1 MKRITKHSP
10 YLVMFF
16 IGALFSLAC
25 KDAKETKDQAEVEKV
40 IEHKDDLKDA
50 FDPKE
55 YPLIFR
61 RTTLIVRDLKKSLAL
76 YKDAMGMKI
85 IYDKIL
91 KRPHPTKDG
100 EQDIR
105 LVFLK
110 AVDEYYGVLG
120 LMEYQY
126 GETDKVIEPVHREG
140 FKVQNSIMLFNTNA
154 LEEKFPIIENTPGVE
169 IYRSPTLREYP
180 SYDGEG
186 FIRVMVSIFYDPD
199 GFLVE
204 FNEPLDPIKTQ

>member
-1 MKRITKHSP
+1 MERIIKHTST
-10 YLVMFF
+10 YLLIFLSF
-16 IGALFSLAC
+16 LLFTGC
-25 KDAKETKDQAEVEKV
+25 NENKETREKEASVIEEVESK
-40 IEHKDDLKDA
+40 IEAGFNPIDH
-50 FDPKE
+50 
-55 YPLIFR
+55 PLIFR
-61 RTTLIVRDLKKSLAL
+61 RTTLIVRDLKKSLSL
-76 YKDAMGMKI
+76 YQDAMGMEI

-100 EQDIR
+100 EQEIR

-126 GETDKVIEPVHREG
+126 GETDKVIEPVRKEG

-169 IYRSPTLREYP
+169 IYRPPTLREYP
-180 SYDGEG
+180 SYDGVG
-186 FIRVMVSIFYDPD
+186 VIRVMVSIFYDPD

-204 FNEPLDPIKTQ
+204 FNEPLDDIKTQ

>member
-1 MKRITKHSP
+1 MCCLS
-10 YLVMFF
+10 
-16 IGALFSLAC
+16 AC
-25 KDAKETKDQAEVEKV
+25 KERSTSNETNTTTITAGEDVLNEV
-40 IEHKDDLKDA
+40 
-50 FDPKE
+50 FDPQE
-55 YPLIFR
+55 HPLVFR

-76 YKDAMGMKI
+76 YRDAMGMVV

-126 GETDKVIEPVHREG
+126 GEADKLIEPVRKQG
-140 FKVQNSIMLFNTNA
+140 FAVQNSIMLFNTNA
-154 LEEKFPIIENTPGVE
+154 LDEKFPIIERTPGVE
-169 IYRSPTLREYP
+169 IYKPPTLREYP
-180 SYDGEG
+180 SYDGKG
-186 FIRVMVSIFYDPD
+186 TIRVKVSIFYDPD

-204 FNEPLDPIKTQ
+204 FNEPLDPIKTN

>member
-1 MKRITKHSP
+1 MGEEKAKDSNKNDVVNV
-10 YLVMFF
+10 LED
-16 IGALFSLAC
+16 SLT
-25 KDAKETKDQAEVEKV
+25 DVFNPR
-40 IEHKDDLKDA
+40 EH
-50 FDPKE
+50 
-55 YPLIFR
+55 PLIFR
-61 RTTLIVRDLKKSLAL
+61 RTTLIVRDIKRSLAL
-76 YKDAMGMKI
+76 YKDAMGMEI

-126 GETDKVIEPVHREG
+126 GETGKVTEPVSKEG

-154 LEEKFPIIENTPGVE
+154 LEERFPIIESTPGVE
-169 IYRSPTLREYP
+169 VYRLPTLREYP

-186 FIRVMVSIFYDPD
+186 VIRVMVSIFYDPD

-204 FNEPLDPIKTQ
+204 FNEPLDDIKTQ